1 MGVTAAAKMV
11 KVVDD
16 EQGAANG
23 ERHSAAAAASAGLKL
38 GIVRLGRAGGKVRR
52 ATHVTHVDSSAVGE
66 RAQFPAT
73 YSTTITLFICTAA

>member
-23 ERHSAAAAASAGLKL
+23 EGHSAAASAGLKL